1 MIVGVSMFRL
11 IAAVRK
17 AVALCLAILL
27 TCHAALEGQ
36 CACSEALTNCTKSP
50 CACHAEL
57 NGHHHTSGST
67 SCSVTCCAASSE
79 SSPSPSQPCSCQSH
93 RAPISAILPP
103 SDAAADSTDLVQ
115 FTVTHSHRASA
126 KPVPRSLGQ
135 LRFTRAND
143 TWSPLDI
150 CVLFC
155 RFLA

>member
-11 IAAVRK
+11 IATVRK
-17 AVALCLAILL
+17 VVAFCLALLL
-27 TCHAALEGQ
+27 TCHAALEGP
-36 CACSEALTNCTKSP
+36 CACSEAITNCTNY

-57 NGHHHTSGST
+57 NGQHHTIGST
-67 SCSVTCCAASSE
+67 SSSVTCCAASSE
-79 SSPSPSQPCSCQSH
+79 SSPTPSQPCSCQSH
-93 RAPISAILPP
+93 RAPIIAILPP
-103 SDAAADSTDLVQ
+103 SDVAAESTDLVQ

-143 TWSPLDI
+143 TWSPLALCI
-150 CVLFC
+150 LFC